1 MVTARNGM
9 MARKAEARINLPVTI
24 QRGDGTR
31 QRLIEAAI
39 DIFAA
44 HGFDGASTRNLAE
57 KAGTNLAAIPYHFG
71 SKAGLY
77 RAAAQHIAD
86 GLSAKMLPT
95 VLEVESALENNNLEP
110 PELLE
115 LLDRLMVRKFA
126 ATVLASAE
134 ADSWSYFIVR
144 EQMRPG
150 EGFEILYRSMMAR
163 LHRLSAKL
171 IGRLLNIPDADP
183 KVSIRATAMMG
194 EILIFRTG
202 RAALMKRLGWSR
214 FTDERLEHVQSV
226 LSEDFQRIL
235 SGPVRERQ

>member
-1 MVTARNGM
+1 
-9 MARKAEARINLPVTI
+9 MARKAEARATLPIAI

-31 QRLIEAAI
+31 NRLIEAAI

-44 HGFDGASTRNLAE
+44 HGFDGASTRTLAQ
-57 KAGTNLAAIPYHFG
+57 KAGANLAAIPYHFG

-95 VLEVESALENNNLEP
+95 VIEVETALENDSLERR
-110 PELLE
+110 ELLE
-115 LLDRLMVRKFA
+115 LLDRLMVKKFA
-126 ATVLASAE
+126 ATVLASVE

-150 EGFEILYRSMMAR
+150 EGFEILYRSVMAR
-163 LHRLSAKL
+163 LQRLCARL
-171 IGRLLNIPDADP
+171 VGRLLKMPEDDP
-183 KVSIRATAMMG
+183 RISIRAMAMMG

-214 FTDERLEHVQSV
+214 FTEDRLAHVQSV
-226 LSEDFQRIL
+226 LSENFQRIL
-235 SGPVRERQ
+235 SAPVRERRD

>member
-1 MVTARNGM
+1 M
-9 MARKAEARINLPVTI
+9 MARNAAARTTLPIAI

-31 QRLIEAAI
+31 NRLIEAAI

-44 HGFDGASTRNLAE
+44 HGFDGASTRTLAE
-57 KAGTNLAAIPYHFG
+57 KAGANLAAIPYHFG

-86 GLSAKMLPT
+86 GLNAKMLPT
-95 VLEVESALENNNLEP
+95 VIEVETALENESLERR
-110 PELLE
+110 ELLE

-150 EGFEILYRSMMAR
+150 EGFEILYRSVMAR
-163 LHRLSAKL
+163 LQRLSARL
-171 IGRLLNIPDADP
+171 VGRLLKMSEDDP
-183 KVSIRATAMMG
+183 RVSIRATAMMG

-214 FTDERLEHVQSV
+214 FTEDRLEHVQSV
-226 LSEDFQRIL
+226 LSENFQRIL
-235 SGPVRERQ
+235 SAPARERQ